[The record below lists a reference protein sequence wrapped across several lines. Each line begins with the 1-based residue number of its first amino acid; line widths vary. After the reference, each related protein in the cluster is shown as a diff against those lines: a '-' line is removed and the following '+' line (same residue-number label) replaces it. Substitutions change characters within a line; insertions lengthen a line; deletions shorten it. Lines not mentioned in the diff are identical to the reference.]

1 MKSKI
6 SPLTKLKKEKRKKK
20 RKKVMLRKHCTRENL
35 YEEIKANEGKL
46 NT

>member
-6 SPLTKLKKEKRKKK
+6 SPLTKLQKEKRKK
-20 RKKVMLRKHCTRENL
+20 REKKVHVKKTLTRENL

-46 NT
+46 DI